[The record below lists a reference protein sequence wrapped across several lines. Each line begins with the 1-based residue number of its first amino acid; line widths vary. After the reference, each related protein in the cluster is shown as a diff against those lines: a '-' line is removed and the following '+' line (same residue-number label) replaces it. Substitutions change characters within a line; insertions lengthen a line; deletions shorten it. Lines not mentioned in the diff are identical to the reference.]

1 MLDED
6 HDHEYVIISLHQ
18 VLQFMSKATDILKQQ
33 DEIAKLTNSE
43 HPPIDPHGAY
53 FKVSCSERMLQE
65 LLFKVSFADYDEEE

>member
-1 MLDED
+1 MLED

-43 HPPIDPHGAY
+43 HPMIDPHGAY

-65 LLFKVSFADYDEEE
+65 LLFKVSFTDYDEEE